1 MLMRM
6 APVGSATIP
15 RQKVAIIVSWGG
27 DRIGPTETALHD
39 VPTCAI
45 FFARACN
52 QIAEFY
58 EDRSL

>member
-39 VPTCAI
+39 IPTCAI
-45 FFARACN
+45 FFHAPVTKSLSFTNSRA
-52 QIAEFY
+52 
-58 EDRSL
+58 

>member
-1 MLMRM
+1 MLMGM
-6 APVGSATIP
+6 APIGSATIP
-15 RQKVAIIVSWGG
+15 MRQKVAIIVSWGG
-27 DRIGPTETALHD
+27 DRISPTETTLHD

-58 EDRSL
+58 EL